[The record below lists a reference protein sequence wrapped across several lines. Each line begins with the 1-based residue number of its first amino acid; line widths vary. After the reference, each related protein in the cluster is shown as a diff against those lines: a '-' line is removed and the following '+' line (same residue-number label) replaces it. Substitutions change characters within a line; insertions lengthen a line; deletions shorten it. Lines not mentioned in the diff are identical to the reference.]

1 MPKTVFTIKYDI
13 IPEKRDEYLDVVREL
28 KDLMNAEG
36 LERYSIFEQKN
47 RKYSFFEIYIF
58 SSKEAFEDFDDD
70 PDERVDLLM
79 NKLSSLI
86 VDHTTKYNVLYEI

>member
-1 MPKTVFTIKYDI
+1 MPNTVFTIKYDI
-13 IPEKRDEYLDVVREL
+13 FPAKRDEYLDVVREL

-47 RKYSFFEIYIF
+47 HKNSFFEIYIF

-86 VDHTTKYNVLYEI
+86 VDHSTEYNVLYEI